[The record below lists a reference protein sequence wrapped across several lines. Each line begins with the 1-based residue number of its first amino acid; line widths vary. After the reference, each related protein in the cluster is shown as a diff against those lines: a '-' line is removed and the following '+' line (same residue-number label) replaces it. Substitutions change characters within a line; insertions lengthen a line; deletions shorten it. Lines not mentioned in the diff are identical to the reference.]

1 MRIRI
6 DEELGEDEKRD
17 GEEDEDQ
24 DDECWAKLH
33 FSTVFLVFQD
43 QRRASKS
50 LWLKRIICDPPFRIR
65 GVLTIVLRHTKH
77 THGRTKKLALLQSD
91 TSRSGLPPAAALGKD
106 CLLNMQ
112 SRILKKSELELPL
125 FFVFLHSYCNSPSKK
140 TSQIAI
146 L

>member
-50 LWLKRIICDPPFRIR
+50 LWLKRIICDPDAFYES
-65 GVLTIVLRHTKH
+65 HSH
-77 THGRTKKLALLQSD
+77 
-91 TSRSGLPPAAALGKD
+91 SGCVSQNEKSLKPYLENPSSVFSKQKCISELGG
-106 CLLNMQ
+106 CLL
-112 SRILKKSELELPL
+112 
-125 FFVFLHSYCNSPSKK
+125 
-140 TSQIAI
+140 
-146 L
+146 